1 MFDQAGE
8 AKVLKASNVCF
19 QPSNCGY
26 PQRMTA
32 QRGHEDSVS
41 GDIQN
46 SALSEILK
54 TLSNFKVRTH
64 RADGM
69 SR

>member
-1 MFDQAGE
+1 MFDQTGE
-8 AKVLKASNVCF
+8 AKVLKALNVCF

-26 PQRMTA
+26 PQGVTV
-32 QRGHEDSVS
+32 QRGHEDTVS

-54 TLSNFKVRTH
+54 TT
-64 RADGM
+64 
-69 SR
+69 

>member
-26 PQRMTA
+26 PQSMTA
-32 QRGHEDSVS
+32 QRGM
-41 GDIQN
+41 
-46 SALSEILK
+46 K
-54 TLSNFKVRTH
+54 TQFLETFKTQLYQR
-64 RADGM
+64 
-69 SR
+69 S